1 MAREYNRT
9 DRVADHLRQELATLI
24 QLQMRDPRV
33 AMVSITDV
41 EVSKDLA
48 HARVFY
54 TVLGKDSADEAQD
67 VTAALNKAAG
77 FLRSQLSK
85 ESTLRM
91 VPTLRF
97 KFDASVGRGRYM
109 EDLIERAVASDQVEN
124 EEPKQVGE

>member
-9 DRVADHLRQELATLI
+9 DRVADYLRQELASLI

-48 HARVFY
+48 HAKVFY
-54 TVLGKDSADEAQD
+54 TVLGKDSRDEAQD
-67 VTAALNKAAG
+67 VTEALNKAAG

-85 ESTLRM
+85 DSTLRM
-91 VPTLRF
+91 VPSLRF
-97 KFDASVGRGRYM
+97 RFDSSVGQGRYM
-109 EDLIERAVASDQVEN
+109 EDLIERAVASD
-124 EEPKQVGE
+124 KHGETDQPDN